1 MKELYVHQI
10 APTINAHLVRWS
22 VKEKM
27 MDLAEFGGA
36 IHSVMK
42 MGDVNLLKNRVMNQ

>member
-1 MKELYVHQI
+1 MTDLNVHQL
-10 APTINAHLVRWS
+10 APKTNALLVHWI

-36 IHSVMK
+36 ILSVMK
-42 MGDVNLLKNRVMNQ
+42 MGDVNLSKTREMNQ